1 MKKHLILL
9 TLVLSIFSCT
19 QGEKPTIA
27 FYYWKT
33 VFKLSQLEKEI
44 LDDNAVKKIYLRYFD
59 IDLDSKNQPFPVSPI
74 RFETKSTDFSIVPV
88 IYIKNKVMLNKEL
101 DVEFLAEKTFDFIQQ
116 INAANEIQIHE
127 VQIDCDWTLSSRD
140 TYLKFIESFK
150 KISGKT
156 LSATIR
162 LHQIKYYKKTK
173 IPNVD
178 KGVLMYYNMGNIAAD
193 SLNSIYDRNIASK
206 YLESL
211 KNYPLGLDVALPIY
225 SWAVHIGEA
234 RVIGLRNKIAVS
246 SFQKDSN
253 FIYENNYL
261 KVKKANY
268 KTGTFYKV
276 GDVLKI
282 ESISKNDLLEM
293 AADLD
298 LNLKQTPKEI
308 IFYDLDELNINNYE
322 KNIFQNI
329 SSCF

>member
-1 MKKHLILL
+1 M
-9 TLVLSIFSCT
+9 VLSVFSCT
-19 QGEKPTIA
+19 QREKPTIA

-101 DVEFLAEKTFDFIQQ
+101 DVRFLAEKTFDFIQQ
-116 INAANEIQIHE
+116 INTTNQIQVQEI
-127 VQIDCDWTLSSRD
+127 QIDCDWTLSSRD
-140 TYLKFIESFK
+140 QYLKFIESFK

-211 KNYPLGLDVALPIY
+211 KNYPLDLDVALPIY
-225 SWAVHIGEA
+225 SWAVHIREG

-261 KVKKANY
+261 KVKQANY

-276 GDVLKI
+276 GDILKI

-293 AADLD
+293 SDDLEQ
-298 LNLKQTPKEI
+298 NLKQTPKEI
-308 IFYDLDELNINNYE
+308 IFYDLDELNIKNYE

-329 SSCF
+329 SSRF

>member
-1 MKKHLILL
+1 M
-9 TLVLSIFSCT
+9 VLSIFSCT

-178 KGVLMYYNMGNIAAD
+178 KGVLMYYNMGSIAAD
-193 SLNSIYDRNIASK
+193 SLNSIYDSKIATK

-211 KNYPLGLDVALPIY
+211 KNYPLELEVALPIY
-225 SWAVHIGEA
+225 SWAVHFRES
-234 RVIGLRNKIAVS
+234 RVIGLRNKIDIAG
-246 SFQKDSN
+246 FKKDSN
-253 FIYENNYL
+253 FVFENKYYL
-261 KVKKANY
+261 KVKHSNY
-268 KTGTFYKV
+268 KRGTFYKV
-276 GDVLKI
+276 NDVLKI
-282 ESISKNDLLEM
+282 EAISQKELLEM
-293 AADLD
+293 ADD
-298 LNLKQTPKEI
+298 LNENLKLTPKEI
-308 IFYDLDELNINNYE
+308 IFYDLDEFNIKNYE
-322 KNIFQNI
+322 KNIFKQVI
-329 SSCF
+329 ARF